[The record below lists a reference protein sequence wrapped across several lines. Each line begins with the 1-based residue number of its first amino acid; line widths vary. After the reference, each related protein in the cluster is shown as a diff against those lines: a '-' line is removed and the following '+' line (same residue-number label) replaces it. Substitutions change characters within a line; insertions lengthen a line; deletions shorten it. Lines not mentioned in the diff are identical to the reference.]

1 MAVIFEQRTQLGPN
15 DLRVEIYDSQG
26 NGFDPFLIRY
36 EFYGED
42 HTRGE
47 WRVGLGGRT
56 PVREEAGKYYVGEVM
71 SAGFIPG
78 SYFVRWVIQRTETS
92 PLEVIKKQE
101 FALIGY

>member
-15 DLRVEIYDSQG
+15 DLRVEIHDSQG
-26 NGFDPFLIRY
+26 NGFDPFLITY
-36 EFYGED
+36 AFYGED

-47 WRVGLGGRT
+47 WRVGLGNRS
-56 PVREEAGKYYVGEVM
+56 PVRENAGKYYVGETL

-78 SYFVRWVIQRTETS
+78 SYFVQWVIQRTETS
-92 PLEVIKKQE
+92 PLEIIKKQE

>member
-1 MAVIFEQRTQLGPN
+1 MSVVFEQRTQLGPN

-26 NGFDPFLIRY
+26 DGFDPFLIRY

-78 SYFVRWVIQRTETS
+78 SYYVRWVIQRTETS

>member
-1 MAVIFEQRTQLGPN
+1 MSVIFEQRTQLGSN

-26 NGFDPFLIRY
+26 NGFDPYLIQY
-36 EFYGED
+36 AFYGED

-47 WRVGLGGRT
+47 WRVGLGGRS
-56 PVREEAGKYYVGEVM
+56 PVKEDTGKYYVGEM
-71 SAGFIPG
+71 LSTGFIPG
-78 SYFVRWVIQRTETS
+78 TYFVQWVIQRTETS

>member
-1 MAVIFEQRTQLGPN
+1 MAVIFEQRSQLGPN

-26 NGFDPFLIRY
+26 NGFDPYLIRY

-56 PVREEAGKYYVGEVM
+56 PVREEAGKYYVGAM
-71 SAGFIPG
+71 LSAGFIPG

>member
-1 MAVIFEQRTQLGPN
+1 MSVILNSTQLGI

-47 WRVGLGGRT
+47 WRVGLGRT

-71 SAGFIPG
+71 SAGFMG
-78 SYFVRWVIQRTETS
+78 SYYVRWVIQRTETS

>member
-1 MAVIFEQRTQLGPN
+1 MSVIFSQRTQLGPN

-26 NGFDPFLIRY
+26 DGFDPYLINY

-47 WRVGLGGRT
+47 WRVGLGKRT
-56 PVREEAGKYYVGEVM
+56 PVREGSGKYYVGEIL
-71 SAGFIPG
+71 STGFIPG
-78 SYFVRWVIQRTETS
+78 SYFVRWVIKRTETS